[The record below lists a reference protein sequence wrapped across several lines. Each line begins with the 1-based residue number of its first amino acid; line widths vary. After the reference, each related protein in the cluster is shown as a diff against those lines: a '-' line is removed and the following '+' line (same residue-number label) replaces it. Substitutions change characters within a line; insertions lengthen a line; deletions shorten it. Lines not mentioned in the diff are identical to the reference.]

1 MKDLIRKAK
10 VEDAKGIAT
19 IVATAWQETYRGIVN
34 DEYLDN
40 LTNEIPNMIEIY
52 IKKIK
57 EGIDLFSVLE

>member
-40 LTNEIPNMIEIY
+40 LTNEIPNMIER
-52 IKKIK
+52 
-57 EGIDLFSVLE
+57 